1 MDNFVG
7 YIVDSL
13 LTTGKQLLLL
23 FGPMFAIAFTMNFLS
38 RTMEGK
44 LTRLFG
50 MKLYLLLFAWL
61 GTTVH
66 ESGHALFCIIFR
78 HRINEIRFFHP
89 DPETGTLGYVNH
101 SYNPKSLYQNIGNF
115 FIGIGPI
122 ILGAIVIYVATKLL
136 LPNITIAVDFQ
147 NSDGLSFSGAFSQA
161 FAVLKR
167 IFTVENFSSW
177 RFYLFVYIA
186 LSVGASINL
195 SPPDI
200 KGAAQG
206 FFMIVLALL
215 LLNLSTLWLGN
226 AIDAVYG
233 VCGEFLLL
241 FYAIMLLTILLTLC
255 AALLFPPWG
264 IAKRT

>member
-1 MDNFVG
+1 MDNFIEYTLGSV
-7 YIVDSL
+7 

-23 FGPMFAIAFTMNFLS
+23 FGPMLAIAFTMNFLS
-38 RTMEGK
+38 RAMEGK

-66 ESGHALFCIIFR
+66 ESGHALFCLIFR
-78 HRINEIRFFHP
+78 HRIDEIRFFHP

-101 SYNPKSLYQNIGNF
+101 SYNPKNLYQNIGNF

-122 ILGAIVIYVATKLL
+122 ILGAAVIYLSTKIL
-136 LPNITIAVDFQ
+136 LPDVTIDLKIPG
-147 NSDGLSFSGAFSQA
+147 NHSLSGVFKQA
-161 FAVLKR
+161 FNVLKR
-167 IFTVENFSSW
+167 IFTLENLSSW
-177 RFYLFVYIA
+177 KFYLFAYIA

-206 FFMIVLALL
+206 FFMIVLTLL

-226 AIDAVYG
+226 AFDSIFRI
-233 VCGEFLLL
+233 CGEFLLV
-241 FYAIMLLTILLTLC
+241 FYVIMILTILLNLC
-255 AALLFPPWG
+255 AVILLPPWLRSSVER
-264 IAKRT
+264 K